1 MTVRRPSRRLIAIGA
16 GAALVLTT
24 AGLSGSATAGAH
36 ESLRYAP
43 LASAASAEVSS
54 NWSGNVVT
62 GPSTTYTSVTGT
74 WREPRVTCGAGD
86 AGAASAFWIG
96 LGGYY
101 TSSQALEQVG
111 TSSDC
116 DDTTGRPS
124 YYAWYE
130 LVPADSVTIK
140 SLTIAPGD
148 VVTTSVNVI
157 DGTTIELQV
166 KDRTR
171 HTQYTTKLQYA
182 NPDLSSA
189 EWIAEAPSG
198 CDQYRCRPIPLA
210 NFGSLS
216 FTKIAALGNGVGG
229 TLTSNPGW
237 TTTSITLEPSGGRGF
252 FPGPDTYAGIAS
264 STAGAVPSA
273 TSADGRS
280 FTVDWTA
287 NAGTG

>member
-1 MTVRRPSRRLIAIGA
+1 MKVRHLLPTLAVAAVAAIPG
-16 GAALVLTT
+16 VST
-24 AGLSGSATAGAH
+24 
-36 ESLRYAP
+36 
-43 LASAASAEVSS
+43 ASAAVTQSEQVSE
-54 NWSGNVVT
+54 NWSGYVA
-62 GPSTTYTSVTGT
+62 S
-74 WREPRVTCGAGD
+74 GAGSPFSSVSGSWVQPKAD
-86 AGAASAFWIG
+86 CSAGDGYSAFWVGIG
-96 LGGYY
+96 GSGQQ
-101 TSSQALEQVG
+101 SQALEQVG
-111 TSSDC
+111 TQSNC
-116 DDTTGRPS
+116 LGGQAQ

-287 NAGTG
+287 SAGTG